1 MALRLC
7 AFQGNQGQGT
17 TMGKTAPRT
26 YCPIDAE
33 LVEQFSEAVTNYFG
47 AVSDLSAITAGTR
60 SGGSL
65 FYKAY
70 RTARR
75 EHENCE
81 RARKALER
89 HRSEH
94 QCQR

>member
-1 MALRLC
+1 
-7 AFQGNQGQGT
+7 
-17 TMGKTAPRT
+17 MGKTAPRT

-65 FYKAY
+65 FYKPIGQLGESMGTVNAL
-70 RTARR
+70 AR
-75 EHENCE
+75 H
-81 RARKALER
+81 
-89 HRSEH
+89 
-94 QCQR
+94 